1 MANKQNA
8 SCNRPPTRGSPH
20 GKQKETQRSECS
32 VETIPDYVFE
42 SLARCALPIIQAYY
56 ESEEGR
62 KAYEE
67 WKAMRE
73 QSL

>member
-1 MANKQNA
+1 MTNKQNV
-8 SCNRPPTRGSPH
+8 SCKRPPMRDSPH
-20 GKQKETQRSECS
+20 GKQKETQRNECP
-32 VETIPDYVFE
+32 VNNIPDYVFE

-67 WKAMRE
+67 WKAQRLN
-73 QSL
+73 Q

>member
-1 MANKQNA
+1 MENKQNV
-8 SCNRPPTRGSPH
+8 SCKKPSMKGSPH
-20 GKQKETQRSECS
+20 EKQKEIQRNECPVNS
-32 VETIPDYVFE
+32 IPDYVFE

-67 WKAMRE
+67 WKATR
-73 QSL
+73 

>member
-1 MANKQNA
+1 MGNKQNVPCKKP
-8 SCNRPPTRGSPH
+8 SMKGSPH
-20 GKQKETQRSECS
+20 EKQKEIQRNECPVNS
-32 VETIPDYVFE
+32 IPDYVFE

>member
-1 MANKQNA
+1 MRNKQNA
-8 SCNRPPTRGSPH
+8 PCTRPSMRGSPH
-20 GKQKETQRSECS
+20 GKHKETQRSECS

-67 WKAMRE
+67 WKATR
-73 QSL
+73 

>member
-1 MANKQNA
+1 MANKQNVPRK
-8 SCNRPPTRGSPH
+8 RPPMRGSSH
-20 GKQKETQRSECS
+20 GKKKETQRNECP
-32 VETIPDYVFE
+32 EDNIPDYVFE

-67 WKAMRE
+67 WKAMR
-73 QSL
+73 SNL

>member
-1 MANKQNA
+1 MGNKQNV
-8 SCNRPPTRGSPH
+8 SCKKPSRKGSPH
-20 GKQKETQRSECS
+20 GKQKETQCNECL

-67 WKAMRE
+67 WNAK
-73 QSL
+73 Q